1 MQWMEAPL
9 FRDRQ
14 DAGRALARE
23 LEGYRGTDAV
33 VLGAP
38 RGGVAVALPVAL
50 ELGAPLD
57 VVLAR
62 KLPAPGNPEL
72 GFGAV
77 GEGGVQVV
85 DREIVALLGLGE
97 EEIEAIAE
105 RVRGEVEERA
115 TRYRRRRAAIPLE
128 GRTALVIDDGVATG
142 VTLAAAVDSARSR
155 GAREVVAAA
164 PVSSTEGKTRV
175 EGVADRFICPHL
187 DPLFI
192 GVGVY
197 YRDFPQLTDE
207 DVVRLLEAAPGGAGR

>member
-1 MQWMEAPL
+1 MRWMEAPL
-9 FRDRQ
+9 FRDREE
-14 DAGRALARE
+14 AGEMLSRE
-23 LEGYRGTDAV
+23 LASYRGTDAV

-50 ELGAPLD
+50 SLNSPLD

-85 DREIVALLGLGE
+85 DREIVTLLGLGE
-97 EEIEAIAE
+97 EEIEAIAA

-115 TRYRRRRAAIPLE
+115 ARYRRVREAVPLE

-142 VTLAAAVDSARSR
+142 VTLAAAVGSARSR

-164 PVSSTEGKTRV
+164 PVSSVEGKTRL
-175 EGVADRFICPHL
+175 EAAADHFICPHL

-207 DVVRLLEAAPGGAGR
+207 DVVRLLEAGPGGAGR